1 MTEAEKE
8 FERADMANAEK
19 RAIKLQLWVN
29 QYKHALD
36 SIKIAKENLKTI
48 LEMAKK
54 ENFTED
60 VLKAVCVCQSRQSVE
75 KEAILLAGASETSTI
90 IREIKSCK
98 EPTTDSENE
107 SVADEGAD
115 TCEE

>member
-19 RAIKLQLWVN
+19 RAIKLQVWVN

-36 SIKIAKENLKTI
+36 SIKLAKENLKTI

-54 ENFTED
+54 DNFTED
-60 VLKAVCVCQSRQSVE
+60 VLKAVCVCQSRESVE
-75 KEAILLAGASETSTI
+75 KEAILLAGASETQQI
-90 IREIKSCK
+90 IKGVEQCA
-98 EPTTDSENE
+98 E
-107 SVADEGAD
+107 
-115 TCEE
+115 